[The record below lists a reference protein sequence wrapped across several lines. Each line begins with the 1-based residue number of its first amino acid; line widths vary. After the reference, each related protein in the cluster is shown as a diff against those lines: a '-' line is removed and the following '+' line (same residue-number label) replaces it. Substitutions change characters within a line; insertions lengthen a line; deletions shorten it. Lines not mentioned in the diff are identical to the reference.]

1 MFNEYF
7 GCSFQFDYDNWL
19 AEQCGYLGVEGWRKQ
34 MYNAVSKNRLTRPET
49 YRDEWDD
56 HHLIL
61 QAQEDFIKYTS
72 NRVTSKY
79 WAESGNLSLKVHTK
93 SNLTSCICSY

>member
-1 MFNEYF
+1 MFSEHF

-19 AEQCGYLGVEGWRKQ
+19 AEQCGYLGVEEWRKQ
-34 MYNAVSKNRLTRPET
+34 MYNDVSKNRHTRPET

-56 HHLIL
+56 RHLVL

-79 WAESGNLSLKVHTK
+79 
-93 SNLTSCICSY
+93 